1 MRHLLVCREY
11 PPAPYPPG
19 GIGSYGRHISHL
31 LAEAGETVHV
41 IAQRWEGA
49 KSKTTESHGGRLIVH
64 RVSADDAAHTGERTA
79 PVIRGLTKSDY
90 PGQAFSW
97 KVAELS
103 ERLVESE
110 GIDLI
115 EASEWEAPLYY
126 FQLRRALDLGPRR
139 QPPCLI
145 HLHSPS
151 ELIFRHNDWDRTL
164 SDYQPLCRMEEYTVR
179 AADGLVCPSRYLAR
193 QAERLFALTPD
204 RVAVIPYP
212 LGETHRLDRAG
223 EVWARDSI
231 CYIGRLELRKGVVEW
246 VDAGVAVAQSHPT
259 VTFDFI
265 GSDTSLNGG
274 PGRSVRQFLNQR
286 IPGSL
291 RARFRFHG
299 GMNRE
304 QLMDALAQ
312 APAAVVP
319 SRWENLPYAC
329 MEAMCTGAP
338 VLVSPGG
345 GMQELVVDG
354 ENGWVA
360 ADGTAAGLAAALRRF
375 LGTPAAK
382 RQRMGRQAEAG
393 VRRICGSEEV
403 LRRHL
408 QLRKNLAAAGTSCSL
423 RIPAG
428 AQAALTSPQPRR
440 GMAVAVSCAESPG
453 MLSACLESVAR
464 QSRPA
469 RLVMVAGAT
478 PVPDAAC
485 LPDVEYLPAGSPA
498 EVRQRVWDR
507 VRQLNPPVRGIV
519 FVDQCVRLLPEHL
532 SVCETIF
539 EQQPGAGLI
548 SSFVRHES
556 RGNMVE
562 TPSGLGTDWSARDLD
577 KLPWA
582 AVRTEAWPATE
593 RAGAGWAALI
603 YPDILS
609 STVAAA
615 TPSAAKRYSAMT
627 LAQRGSA
634 RLTFHWFLAAPWM
647 EKLRWAGRVLS
658 QPRRAADRIAWHLR
672 ASAVRAR

>member
-1 MRHLLVCREY
+1 MRYLLVCREY

-19 GIGSYGRHISHL
+19 GIGSYVRHISHL

-49 KSKTTESHGGRLIVH
+49 KSKTTESHRGKLIIH
-64 RVSADDAAHTGERTA
+64 RVSADDAARTGDRAAE
-79 PVIRGLTKSDY
+79 VIHALTRSDY

-97 KVAELS
+97 QVTQLS

-126 FQLRRALDLGPRR
+126 FQLRRALGLGPRR

-151 ELIFRHNDWDRTL
+151 ALIFRHNEWDRSL

-212 LGETHRLDRAG
+212 VGDTLRLDRANA
-223 EVWARDSI
+223 VWARDSI

-259 VTFDFI
+259 ATFDFI

-299 GMNRE
+299 SMNRE

-319 SRWENLPYAC
+319 SRWENLPYTC
-329 MEAMCTGAP
+329 IEAMCTGAP
-338 VLVSPGG
+338 VLVSPNG
-345 GMQELVVDG
+345 GMRELVVEG

-375 LGTPAAK
+375 LDTPAAE

-408 QLRKNLAAAGTSCSL
+408 QLRKDLAGTGTSCSL

-428 AQAALTSPQPRR
+428 TEAALTSPQPRR
-440 GMAVAVSCAESPG
+440 GMAVAVSCAENPG

-464 QSRPA
+464 QSHPA
-469 RLVMVAGAT
+469 RLVLVAGAR
-478 PVPDAAC
+478 PVSDDASLSDA
-485 LPDVEYLPAGSPA
+485 EYLPAGSPA
-498 EVRQRVWDR
+498 EVRQRISER
-507 VRQLNPPVRGIV
+507 VRQLDPPVCGIV
-519 FVDQCVRLLPEHL
+519 FVNESVRLLPENL

-539 EQQPGAGLI
+539 ERQPEVGLI

-556 RGNMVE
+556 RRDEVE
-562 TPSGLGTDWSARDLD
+562 APSGLGMDWSTQDLD
-577 KLPWA
+577 ALPWA
-582 AVRTEAWPATE
+582 AIRPEAWPAEKT
-593 RAGAGWAALI
+593 GAGWASLI
-603 YPDILS
+603 YPDILT
-609 STVAAA
+609 STVRVAAHS
-615 TPSAAKRYSAMT
+615 PAKRYSAMT
-627 LAQRGSA
+627 LAQRGSV
-634 RLTFHWFLAAPWM
+634 RLTWHWFLAAPWM

-672 ASAVRAR
+672 TSAVRAR